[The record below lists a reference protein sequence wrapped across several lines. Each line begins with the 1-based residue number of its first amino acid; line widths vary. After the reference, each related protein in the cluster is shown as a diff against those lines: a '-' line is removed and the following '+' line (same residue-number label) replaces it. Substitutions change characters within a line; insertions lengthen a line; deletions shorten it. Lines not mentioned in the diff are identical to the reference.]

1 MRLVIQVPCYNEEQ
15 TLPVTLRALP
25 RRVEGFSTVEWL
37 IVDDGSEDRTVE
49 IARSAGVDYVVRL
62 RRHLGLARAFRIG
75 LEACLASGADV
86 IVSTDA
92 DNQYCADDIPGLVRP
107 ILERTADVVVGAR
120 PIDAMS
126 HLSRTR
132 RALQNL
138 GSWTVR
144 WASSTSVADAPSGF
158 RALSRDAATRINV
171 FDPYTYTLEML
182 IQAGQKGLRVV
193 SVPVRVNAPL
203 RRSRLVRSVP
213 HYVVRSTL
221 TIVRMFVVYRPFRFF
236 ALIGACLLLAGA
248 ATLVVSQSAFAQSHG
263 DAARWLLFL
272 SAFSVGLG
280 VQALLGGLI
289 ADIVAVNRRLL
300 EDVQHRLR
308 RIENRAGGTVESV
321 ESGCAELLRL
331 EPASEAGTERQL
343 RSILSFAPQLA
354 ARSRTERD
362 GHAGAR

>member
-1 MRLVIQVPCYNEEQ
+1 MRLIIQVPCYNEEQ

-25 RRVEGFSTVEWL
+25 RRVEGFSSVEWL
-37 IVDDGSEDRTVE
+37 VVDDGSDDRTVE
-49 IARSAGVDYVVRL
+49 IARSEGVDYVVRL
-62 RRHLGLARAFRIG
+62 RRHLGLAKAFRIG

-86 IVSTDA
+86 IVNTDA

-120 PIDAMS
+120 GIDAMS

-132 RALQNL
+132 RTLQKL
-138 GSWTVR
+138 GSWAVR
-144 WASSTSVADAPSGF
+144 WASSTSVTDAPSGF

-182 IQAGQKGLRVV
+182 IQAGQKGLRVA

-213 HYVVRSTL
+213 DYVVRSTL

-236 ALIGACLLLAGA
+236 ALMGACLLFVGV
-248 ATLVVSQSAFAQSHG
+248 TSLVVSQTAFARSHG
-263 DAARWLLFL
+263 DAERWLLFL
-272 SAFSVGLG
+272 SAIGAGLG
-280 VQALLGGLI
+280 AQALLAGLI
-289 ADIVAVNRRLL
+289 ADIVGVNRRLI
-300 EDVQHRLR
+300 EDVQYRLR
-308 RIENRAGGTVESV
+308 RIENRPEGSVESV

-331 EPASEAGTERQL
+331 EPAGATGADRLL
-343 RSILSFAPQLA
+343 RSIPSFAPRQA
-354 ARSRTERD
+354 GRSRASPDDRL
-362 GHAGAR
+362 GAL